1 VDESTSAG
9 TTIQQ
14 VWMRFQTNS
23 NTNDTEPMSE
33 DRLFGV
39 APGTNTIL
47 LSECEDMSTSV
58 LVSNSTENN
67 KDSTTTGDR
76 FSGYLLMTQ
85 PGQLSLQV
93 TVVFQP
99 DDNAEASST
108 NDSIVVSSTYELSFV
123 ASTMNPQQNI
133 TTTTT
138 TLAPS
143 FAVTSPSTSTVPPDL
158 VSSILDDN
166 TTSTTSSSAPPS
178 RSPAEINDAN
188 SNITTISPSTL
199 INSNVDST
207 AIDQMVENL
216 RLDLRISFN
225 GELDAEQWEDMTL
238 QWFEGFY
245 ENYNYSSSSSSDNT
259 TDMDSD
265 NEKDPAWGVQDM
277 RTEIQLVRIESQ
289 NPLVI
294 LYDQRLVFTQLETED
309 SLPVL
314 QYTTL
319 PFRSRSGNAAYADLL
334 QTELSFQ
341 STLPRPIL
349 VPQILGPAGDN
360 TAVPQDDNSSN
371 GISKGGAV
379 AIVFVVI
386 AIVLGVAFLGYS
398 RYQSYRKSADGPAF
412 NMATFSFG
420 HNVSSGNE
428 SPLTNDEER

>member
-1 VDESTSAG
+1 
-9 TTIQQ
+9 
-14 VWMRFQTNS
+14 M
-23 NTNDTEPMSE
+23 
-33 DRLFGV
+33 
-39 APGTNTIL
+39 
-47 LSECEDMSTSV
+47 
-58 LVSNSTENN
+58 
-67 KDSTTTGDR
+67 
-76 FSGYLLMTQ
+76 
-85 PGQLSLQV
+85 
-93 TVVFQP
+93 
-99 DDNAEASST
+99 
-108 NDSIVVSSTYELSFV
+108 
-123 ASTMNPQQNI
+123 
-133 TTTTT
+133 
-138 TLAPS
+138 
-143 FAVTSPSTSTVPPDL
+143 
-158 VSSILDDN
+158 
-166 TTSTTSSSAPPS
+166 
-178 RSPAEINDAN
+178 
-188 SNITTISPSTL
+188 
-199 INSNVDST
+199 DST